1 MAHDVFVSY
10 STKDK
15 TVADT
20 IVASLEKNGIRCW
33 YAPRDIRPSD
43 NWAKAISNAIEKSRL
58 FLLIFSDNSNQSQ
71 HVLDELNVAIS
82 QEIMILPFRIENLQP
97 DGAMRLHLSSRHWL
111 DAYDP
116 SWESYIKNLITT
128 VSSNLGTA
136 IEFEEIGIPETLKR
150 KQLPFQIKGDRWV
163 LAGFIIAALVIFAV
177 WFGLS
182 FGKKFNNENQ
192 NAETTLS
199 EEAVDAINNNQVT
212 QENVTPAVSK
222 EPTSSSPPKVQS
234 LIITFTPNPVSPT
247 QDEDDKWIY
256 WFAVNVE
263 NPNDS
268 AMEVV
273 AFGYGECLSVMG
285 SCDHSASDFVDWFFG
300 CDGVIVDR
308 AAIPAHGTSCDKEF
322 WYRLGDTPEKDV
334 KIKFAFYFKDE
345 DGVVHQ
351 AVSEQL
357 TLRKP

>member
-1 MAHDVFVSY
+1 MAHDIFVSY

-43 NWAKAISNAIEKSRL
+43 NWAKAISNAIEQSRL

-136 IEFEEIGIPETLKR
+136 IEIEEVGIPESLKH
-150 KQLPFQIKGDRWV
+150 KQLPFQIKGGRWI

-177 WFGLS
+177 WYGFS
-182 FGKKFNNENQ
+182 FVNKSNNENQ
-192 NAETTLS
+192 TAETTFT
-199 EEAVDAINNNQVT
+199 EEAVDAVNNSQVT

-222 EPTSSSPPKVQS
+222 EPTSGSPPHAQS
-234 LIITFTPNPVSPT
+234 LIITFSPNPVSPT

-308 AAIPAHGTSCDKEF
+308 AAIPAHATSCDKDF
-322 WYRLGDTPEKDV
+322 WYRFNDKPTKDV

-357 TLRKP
+357 TFRKP